1 MCGFRNRNYN
11 IYNGALIENRSKINK
26 KANDNIEDVNISNF
40 GGENYISFIFERCRK
55 KNNYVT
61 KNNQKRTGYVLKEK
75 FEYDVI
81 CKVEL

>member
-1 MCGFRNRNYN
+1 MCWFRNRKNN
-11 IYNGALIENRSKINK
+11 IYDGALIENRSKINK

-40 GGENYISFIFERCRK
+40 GGENYISFIFERFRK